1 MMSTLSAALCE
12 DGTQKLISSHDLQQV
27 FGFDGF
33 TTGIWFWWIYNRYL
47 VLVMFNEEAYLA
59 FKSIFNKAPNLF

>member
-12 DGTQKLISSHDLQQV
+12 DGTQKLVSSNDLQQV

-33 TTGIWFWWIYNRYL
+33 TTGIWF
-47 VLVMFNEEAYLA
+47 
-59 FKSIFNKAPNLF
+59 